1 MLPINFPVVL
11 LSALIPLLMGFIW
24 YHPKVFGNIWMRE
37 SGIIPNE
44 ARIRV
49 AFNGR
54 DFQNFVKP
62 GTNMAKAEFSVW
74 KRPDWIEPLNQ

>member
-1 MLPINFPVVL
+1 MGQHANMVWQFVQFMKKDLRKKEGLTDPI
-11 LSALIPLLMGFIW
+11 I
-24 YHPKVFGNIWMRE
+24 
-37 SGIIPNE
+37 E